1 MERKIGIFGGTFDPV
16 HKEHQAMAENVIK
29 ELNLDRLIVVPTF
42 IPPHK
47 MHNECADANHRIN
60 MLKLAF
66 GNEKIEISDYE
77 IESGGK
83 SYTYKTLEH
92 FKSAYPNDKLYFILG
107 EDMLVDFK
115 TWRNPKRIT
124 ELCDIV
130 AFRREGYQGDHDKER
145 AYFLENFG
153 KKYILLNYA
162 PKNVSSTKIRV
173 YASFMLP
180 IPDVAQKVEEY
191 IQENL
196 VYPTTPI
203 SDIVRI
209 NLPLKRLRHTA
220 NVVTCALKKVKELNL
235 DREKVITA
243 CSLHDVAKY
252 MPISDFP
259 IDVLPKNMVQPVAHA
274 YLGEYYARVKLGI
287 TDKDVLNA
295 IKHHTSGRANM
306 STLEK
311 LVFVADMVEE
321 SRDYDGVE
329 YLRKLYETAPFEE
342 CFVKCLEEE
351 MIHLKNKG
359 NKIYEKTIEAYD
371 YYVKEKKQ

>member
-16 HKEHQAMAENVIK
+16 HVEHQALAENVIK
-29 ELNLDRLIVVPTF
+29 ELNLDLLIVVPTF

-47 MHNECADANHRIN
+47 THSECADSKHRIN

-66 GNEKIEISDYE
+66 DNEKIIISDYE

-83 SYTYKTLEH
+83 SYTYLTLEH
-92 FKSAYPNDKLYFILG
+92 FKSVYPNDKLYFILG
-107 EDMLVDFK
+107 EDMLIDFK

-124 ELCDIV
+124 ELCDIA
-130 AFRREGYQGDHDKER
+130 AFRREGYQGDHQKER
-145 AYFLENFG
+145 EYFLTNFG
-153 KKYILLNYA
+153 KEYILLNYVG
-162 PKNVSSTKIRV
+162 KKVSSTKIRV

-180 IPDVAQKVEEY
+180 IPDVAPKVEEY

-209 NLPLKRLRHTA
+209 NLPFKRLKHTA

-252 MPISDFP
+252 MNVNDFP
-259 IDVLPKNMVQPVAHA
+259 LDVLPKNMVKPVAHA

-287 TDKDVLNA
+287 TDQDVLNA
-295 IKHHTSGRANM
+295 IKYHTSGRANM

-311 LVFVADMVEE
+311 LVFVADMIEE
-321 SRDYDGVE
+321 ERDYDGVE
-329 YLRKLYETAPFEE
+329 ELRNLYETATLDQ
-342 CFVKCLEEE
+342 CFIKCLEEE

-359 NKIYEKTIEAYD
+359 NTIYEKTIEAYN
-371 YYVKEKKQ
+371 YYVKEKK